1 MGQGKQE
8 AGGDETLVLTWMQPK
23 ATSGFAAGH
32 WTQGVLATAGVGN
45 CLQAD

>member
-8 AGGDETLVLTWMQPK
+8 AGGVETLVLTRMQPK

-32 WTQGVLATAGVGN
+32 WTQGVLATVGIGN
-45 CLQAD
+45 CLEAD